1 VRLSNNQAWTLFF
14 VGLGYLGAAI
24 FYSYLIGIDAQ
35 TQIAC
40 PVCPHILRFASIP
53 PIHQFVSRVLVLGTV
68 NALFFLLIGW
78 LLISLVRFIRRSTA
92 N

>member
-1 VRLSNNQAWTLFF
+1 
-14 VGLGYLGAAI
+14 
-24 FYSYLIGIDAQ
+24 
-35 TQIAC
+35 
-40 PVCPHILRFASIP
+40 
-53 PIHQFVSRVLVLGTV
+53 VLGTV